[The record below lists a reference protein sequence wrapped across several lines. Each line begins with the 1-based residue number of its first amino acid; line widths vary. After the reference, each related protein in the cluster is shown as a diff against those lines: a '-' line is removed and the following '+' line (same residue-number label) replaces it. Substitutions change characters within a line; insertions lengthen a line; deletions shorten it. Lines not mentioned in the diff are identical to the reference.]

1 MSSYNHN
8 TPIEPQCSTYYRKCT
23 NKAHQVGQSF
33 QGAILQQKAPR
44 NISTTKP
51 IVETSPSYIKDTT
64 HFLKVIHGP
73 KEMPKDTI
81 LATID
86 IKSLYTNIPHQE
98 GMQYCLEA
106 IENHYEPKTPLS
118 LKYLHQ
124 MLKFVLEN
132 NYFIFDDK
140 FYLQVHRTSMGTPF
154 APNYANIFMTKIEN
168 QILHS
173 VGHHKTP
180 LLWKRF
186 IDCKFKIW
194 PHNEIELLQFLSQ
207 INTIH
212 STIEFE
218 MECSQNK
225 LNILD
230 TTIFINK
237 EQILESSLYVKPTEI
252 CSMLHK
258 ESFHPDTCKHS
269 VIYSQALRY
278 RHNMTTKKL

>member
-8 TPIEPQCSTYYRKCT
+8 TPLEPQCSTYYRKCT

-33 QGAILQQKAPR
+33 QGTILQQKASR

-64 HFLKVIHGP
+64 QFLKVIHGP

-86 IKSLYTNIPHQE
+86 IKSLYNNIPHQE

-106 IENHYEPKTPLS
+106 IENHYKPKTPLS

-140 FYLQVHRTSMGTPF
+140 FYLQVHRTSMGTP
-154 APNYANIFMTKIEN
+154 NYANIFMTKIEN

-186 IDCKFKIW
+186 IDGKFKIW
-194 PHNEIELLQFLSQ
+194 PHNEIELLQFL
-207 INTIH
+207 
-212 STIEFE
+212 
-218 MECSQNK
+218 
-225 LNILD
+225 
-230 TTIFINK
+230 
-237 EQILESSLYVKPTEI
+237 VK
-252 CSMLHK
+252 
-258 ESFHPDTCKHS
+258 
-269 VIYSQALRY
+269 
-278 RHNMTTKKL
+278 